1 MFKILNYLKSIKH
14 FVLKLKDDAVPASSV
29 GVFLDE
35 VGLLPGRS
43 PRPAPV
49 LAQRRRPVDL
59 GPPEQLR
66 LATSHVPPRP
76 GRQARG
82 LQGAPEREG
91 ESGVKS

>member
-1 MFKILNYLKSIKH
+1 MT
-14 FVLKLKDDAVPASSV
+14 SV

-43 PRPAPV
+43 PRAAPV
-49 LAQRRRPVDL
+49 LAQRRRAVDL

-66 LATSHVPPRP
+66 LARSHVPPRP